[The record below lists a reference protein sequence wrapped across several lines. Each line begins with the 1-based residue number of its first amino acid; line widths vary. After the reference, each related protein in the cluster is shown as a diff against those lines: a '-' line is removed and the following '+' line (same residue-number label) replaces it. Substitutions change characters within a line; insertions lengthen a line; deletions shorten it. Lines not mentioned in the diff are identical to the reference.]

1 MTGRLL
7 LGCGP
12 VGRRVASRLHADGS
26 ELRVLCPDAGAVE
39 ALRSDSV
46 PAEAVDPAD
55 RAVLSA
61 HDPAV
66 VFAAGATA
74 AETAAFAEAAAAE
87 LPDAHLVAYVG
98 PGEDDADVAA
108 VADEVVD
115 AGAALAE
122 HVLDVAESADAV
134 RGRRLRSALT
144 DVEGELA
151 VVMHD
156 NPDPDAIGAALA
168 LAAIAEAAGVPA
180 TPCYF
185 GEINH
190 EENRALVNLLELDLL
205 ELEDGADLSRFGGF
219 ALVDHSRPGVNDGL
233 PTDTP
238 VDVVVDH
245 HPPRGPVEARFADL
259 RREVGATSTLLVA
272 YLDALGYP
280 PDATVA
286 TALLYGIRV
295 DTDDFSREASTA
307 DFEAAASLLPR
318 ADLSVLDRVEN
329 PSLSPETLDT
339 LGRAIREREIRGGG
353 LVSYVGEVT
362 DRDALAQ
369 AADTLLGMTGVDTT
383 LVVGRMGE
391 VAYVSARGRGAD
403 VDLGETL
410 RMAYGQIGSAGGHA
424 DMAGAQVPLR
434 SLTGLPDD
442 SDLPPDDVVADVLGE
457 RFYETMRDGAPSVPP
472 RGQVEAVDNVV
483 HEPDEDWS
491 NDG

>member
-1 MTGRLL
+1 MAGRLL

-12 VGRRVASRLHADGS
+12 VGRRVASRLHAEGGD
-26 ELRVLCPDAGAVE
+26 LRVLCPDAGAVE
-39 ALRSDSV
+39 ELRSDGV

-55 RAVLSA
+55 PAVLSA

-74 AETAAFAEAAAAE
+74 ADTAAFAEAAAAA
-87 LPDAHLVAYVG
+87 LPDAHLVAYVA
-98 PGEDDADVAA
+98 PGEDGAGVAG

-115 AGAALAE
+115 AGAVLAE
-122 HVLDVAESADAV
+122 HVLAGAESADAV
-134 RGRRLRSALT
+134 RARRLRATLGG
-144 DVEGELA
+144 VEGELA

-168 LAAIAEAAGVPA
+168 LAAIAEGVGVPA

-185 GEINH
+185 GEISH

-205 ELEDGADLSRFGGF
+205 ELSPDADLSRFGGF

-233 PTDTP
+233 PPDTP
-238 VDVVVDH
+238 IDVVVDH

-272 YLDALGYP
+272 YLDALGHP

-295 DTDDFSREASTA
+295 DTDDFSREASSA
-307 DFEAAASLLPR
+307 DFEAAARLLPQ

-339 LGRAIREREIRGGG
+339 LGRAIREREVRDGR
-353 LVSYVGEVT
+353 LVSYVGEVG

-383 LVVGRMGE
+383 LVVGRVGD
-391 VAYVSARGRGAD
+391 VAYASARGRGAD

-410 RMAYGQIGSAGGHA
+410 RMAYDQIGSAGGHA

-434 SLTGLPDD
+434 SLAGLPEDVER
-442 SDLPPDDVVADVLGE
+442 PPDDVVADVLGE
-457 RFYETMRDGAPSVPP
+457 RFYETIDDGAPSVPS
-472 RGQVEAVDNVV
+472 RGEVEAVDSVV
-483 HEPDEDWS
+483 HEPD
-491 NDG
+491 DGWDRGG